1 MQEQSIENAPA
12 TPSAA
17 PDDQV
22 AILKQRIRA
31 MFLDRFQV
39 EVESDSQDLINDG
52 LLDSLIFVDLIML
65 LEQDFNVSVDMETV
79 DFEDFR
85 SVAQI
90 VDFIGRK

>member
-1 MQEQSIENAPA
+1 
-12 TPSAA
+12 
-17 PDDQV
+17 
-22 AILKQRIRA
+22 